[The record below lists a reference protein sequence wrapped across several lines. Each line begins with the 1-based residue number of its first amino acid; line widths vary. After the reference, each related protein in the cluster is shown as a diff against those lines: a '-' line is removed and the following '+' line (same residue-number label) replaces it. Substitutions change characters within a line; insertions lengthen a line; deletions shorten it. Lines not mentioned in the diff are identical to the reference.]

1 MTLVEERWDG
11 HHRFRGRRS
20 ISCVSCVDL
29 EDRERERESHFFEI
43 NSRLWTTKPPIDR
56 LLRGLRAR
64 SSASWGISGY
74 SESGKDDWDAW
85 MVFDLLAEVV
95 CAAKF

>member
-1 MTLVEERWDG
+1 MGTTDFVAGAVFHAFHVWTLKT
-11 HHRFRGRRS
+11 
-20 ISCVSCVDL
+20 
-29 EDRERERESHFFEI
+29 ERERESHFFEI

>member
-1 MTLVEERWDG
+1 MGTTDFVAGAVFHAFHVWTLKTE
-11 HHRFRGRRS
+11 
-20 ISCVSCVDL
+20 
-29 EDRERERESHFFEI
+29 RERERESHFFEI